1 MRFAALSLSL
11 PLIRVLPDS
20 PAPAMLDIVR
30 DSSFGQIVNWA
41 SNGRLLPYRDQLSDY
56 VVPSRYLQQ
65 RDSATDKPAG
75 STLPRTL
82 SDAPTVVSGPTS
94 FGSND
99 GDLEKHSVPAEV
111 ASSQPPSATYPWLVD
126 FEENDPDRPK
136 CVSSPRFPPH
146 TLSPAPSPVLSS

>member
-1 MRFAALSLSL
+1 
-11 PLIRVLPDS
+11 
-20 PAPAMLDIVR
+20 MLDIVR